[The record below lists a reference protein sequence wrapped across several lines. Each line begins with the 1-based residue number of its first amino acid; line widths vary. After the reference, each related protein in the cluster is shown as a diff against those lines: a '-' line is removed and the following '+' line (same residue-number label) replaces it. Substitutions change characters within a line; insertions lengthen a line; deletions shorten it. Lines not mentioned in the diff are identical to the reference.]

1 MGLFRRTT
9 LAQVDATTARAM
21 LDDGAVLLDVRE
33 DDEWTAGHAPDAVHV
48 PLGALPARRAEVPT
62 DRPVVVACRS
72 GRLSALAA
80 RQLVAG
86 GVDAHNLSG
95 GMAAWARAGLPV
107 VDRRG
112 RAGTVV

>member
-1 MGLFRRTT
+1 
-9 LAQVDATTARAM
+9 
-21 LDDGAVLLDVRE
+21 
-33 DDEWTAGHAPDAVHV
+33 
-48 PLGALPARRAEVPT
+48 
-62 DRPVVVACRS
+62 VACRS
-72 GRLSALAA
+72 GRRSALAA